1 MPIDMFAT
9 ISEIMSTWNRPDA
22 MDFAAL
28 MLKIAP
34 CYQLLM
40 ESYEKAQSV
49 QKNGCE
55 TKMDKQ

>member
-28 MLKIAP
+28 MLQIAP
-34 CYQLLM
+34 AYRLLM

-49 QKNGCE
+49 QKNGRE
-55 TKMDKQ
+55 TKLDKQ